1 MIKKEHNPSDDVGL
15 GTVTTTHVD
24 SFACVVDPAYSGGKI
39 GIQLELV
46 NLAPSFEKDRKKA
59 IAMGKNRLVVREG
72 VIFGP
77 TLILPDD
84 SEGYK
89 EFEEAVMSGG
99 DEFQQTSF
107 KPLLDWQFP
116 PTADSVS
123 ARKKHSRNLATGQFG
138 NKKVLVFR
146 ITANGL
152 SPTKTAAQVSD
163 GVFGTSG
170 DAVTL
175 TGQYTACSYAQL
187 NFAAASGPEL
197 TGLTDGHA
205 GVIDI
210 SVTVSSS
217 TFFTAEIANAVKTKA
232 EYAIGGGGLGLN
244 FDDYDYIIY
253 HVPLGTQII
262 ESGGTDWVAFANKV
276 SQKCLGRLPD

>member
-1 MIKKEHNPSDDVGL
+1 MINQEHPSDGLGL

-39 GIQLELV
+39 GIQLELM
-46 NLAPSFEKDRKKA
+46 NFAPSFEEDRKKA

-123 ARKKHSRNLATGQFG
+123 ARKKHSRNLATNQFG
-138 NKKVLVFR
+138 DKKVLVFR
-146 ITANGL
+146 ITANGEA
-152 SPTKTAAQVSD
+152 PAKTAVQVSD

-175 TGQYTACSYAQL
+175 TSQYSACSYDQL
-187 NFAAASGPEL
+187 NFAAASGAEL

-210 SVTVSSS
+210 SVVMDNSIMS
-217 TFFTAEIANAVKTKA
+217 EIENAVKAKA
-232 EYAIGGGGLGLN
+232 QDTGTGGLGL
-244 FDDYDYIIY
+244 DLADYDHIIF
-253 HVPLGTQII
+253 HVPAGTKSDG
-262 ESGGTDWVAFANKV
+262 ETNWLAFADYV
-276 SQKCLGRLPD
+276 SQKCLDRFY

>member
-1 MIKKEHNPSDDVGL
+1 LIKKEPL
-15 GTVTTTHVD
+15 TTTHVD

-46 NLAPSFEKDRKKA
+46 NLAPSFKEKRKEA
-59 IAMGKNRLVVREG
+59 IGEGKNRLVVRDG
-72 VIFGP
+72 VIVGP

-84 SEGYK
+84 SEGYQ
-89 EFEEAVMSGG
+89 EFQEAVTFVG
-99 DEFQQTSF
+99 DEFHQTSF
-107 KPLLDWQFP
+107 NPLLDWQFP

-138 NKKVLVFR
+138 DKKVLVFR
-146 ITANGL
+146 ITANGDA
-152 SPTKTAAQVSD
+152 PTKTAVQVSD

-175 TGQYTACSYAQL
+175 AGQYSACSYDQL
-187 NFAAASGPEL
+187 NFAAASGVEL
-197 TGLTDGHA
+197 TGLTNGHA

-217 TFFTAEIANAVKTKA
+217 TLFTTEITNAVKTKA
-232 EYAIGGGGLGLN
+232 QDNGTDGLGL
-244 FDDYDYIIY
+244 DLADYDHIIF
-253 HVPLGTQII
+253 HVPAGTQSDG
-262 ESGGTDWVAFANKV
+262 ETDWVAFANTV
-276 SQKCLGRLPD
+276 SQKCLGRLLD